1 MLTDVRA
8 FVAKDT
14 LVPTLHLSRVAGAEE
29 TNCAAEPR
37 QTKSLTSPAQI
48 AFTFT
53 MFSQKKPYSAVTV
66 TIERLTSETF
76 EEDDLS
82 GIPDLVE
89 VIKLQASGPAEAAR
103 ALRKKLKYGSVHRQI
118 RALVLLDGLIQNAG
132 PRFQRTFIDEPLLE
146 RLRVCGTS
154 DLSDPDVR
162 KKCSELFRSWAA
174 EYQNTPGLERV
185 ARLYKELPRRK
196 QVVTQDKSRVLRET
210 EQDPFRDSE
219 DEAEQNKPSPPVQA
233 SSQASSSRPP
243 VSYPQPTQTIQSYSH
258 TRSASGGGSFFSSSS
273 KDKKKKDKNKKSKPF
288 KLEAEKESMKATIA
302 ESSIAATNL
311 NNALQ
316 SINRERERI
325 SENAVAVSRFEIC
338 KKLRRKILRYIHYVE
353 DEQWLGGL
361 LHANDEL
368 VVALMTFEQLDRSI
382 DADSDSEDELAEQA
396 HLYRMATEKHKQ
408 SLSPTE
414 PASPSSPV
422 ADMAG
427 LSLNSN
433 NSHRRSA
440 PPRPSHPAKLPT
452 PPPRPL
458 SPPSR
463 QAESDDESEEDEND
477 PFADRNAVETPMVER
492 GEPRW

>member
-1 MLTDVRA
+1 
-8 FVAKDT
+8 
-14 LVPTLHLSRVAGAEE
+14 
-29 TNCAAEPR
+29 
-37 QTKSLTSPAQI
+37 
-48 AFTFT
+48 

-89 VIKLQASGPAEAAR
+89 VIKLQATGPAEAAR
-103 ALRKKLKYGSVHRQI
+103 ALRKKLKYGNVHRQV

-174 EYQNTPGLERV
+174 EYKNTPGLERV
-185 ARLYKELPRRK
+185 AMLYKELPRRK
-196 QVVTQDKSRVLRET
+196 QVVTQAKSKVIRET
-210 EQDPFRDSE
+210 EDPFRDSE
-219 DEAEQNKPSPPVQA
+219 DEESNQPSPPMPT
-233 SSQASSSRPP
+233 SQASSSRPAP
-243 VSYPQPTQTIQSYSH
+243 SSAKQPQMGQAYGH
-258 TRSASGGGSFFSSSS
+258 GRSSSGSTSFFSSST
-273 KDKKKKDKNKKSKPF
+273 KDKKKKDKGKKRSKPF
-288 KLEAEKESMKATIA
+288 RLEAEKESMKAAIA

-311 NNALQ
+311 QNALQ
-316 SINRERERI
+316 SINRETERI
-325 SENAVAVSRFEIC
+325 SENAIAVERFESC

-368 VVALMTFEQLDRSI
+368 VLALMTFEQLDRSI

-408 SLSPTE
+408 SMSPAE
-414 PASPSSPV
+414 AASPSSPIP
-422 ADMAG
+422 DMAN
-427 LSLNSN
+427 LSVNPN
-433 NSHRRSA
+433 IPYRPAA
-440 PPRPSHPAKLPT
+440 PPRPSTQSKPLA
-452 PPPRPL
+452 PPRPASSL
-458 SPPSR
+458 S
-463 QAESDDESEEDEND
+463 SDGASDQDFAEEDEND

-492 GEPRW
+492 EQPRW

>member
-1 MLTDVRA
+1 
-8 FVAKDT
+8 
-14 LVPTLHLSRVAGAEE
+14 
-29 TNCAAEPR
+29 
-37 QTKSLTSPAQI
+37 
-48 AFTFT
+48 

-66 TIERLTSETF
+66 TVERLTSETF
-76 EEDDLS
+76 EEEDLS

-103 ALRKKLKYGSVHRQI
+103 ALRKKLKYGNVHRQL

-174 EYQNTPGLERV
+174 EYKSTPGLERI
-185 ARLYKELPRRK
+185 AMLYKELPRRK
-196 QVVTQDKSRVLRET
+196 QVVTQAKSKVLRET

-219 DEAEQNKPSPPVQA
+219 DEAEQQQASPPPQPT
-233 SSQASSSRPP
+233 QASSSRQP
-243 VSYPQPTQTIQSYSH
+243 VTYPQPSQVVPSYSH
-258 TRSASGGGSFFSSSS
+258 VRSSSGSGSFFSSSS
-273 KDKKKKDKNKKSKPF
+273 KDKKKKDKTKKKSRPF
-288 KLEAEKESMKATIA
+288 NLEAEKESMKVTIA

-311 NNALQ
+311 SNALQ

-325 SENAVAVSRFEIC
+325 SENTAAVERFEVC
-338 KKLRRKILRYIHYVE
+338 KKLRRKILRYIYHVE

-368 VVALMTFEQLDRSI
+368 VLALMTFEQLDRSI

-408 SLSPTE
+408 PMSPTD
-414 PASPSSPV
+414 PATPSSPIP
-422 ADMAG
+422 DMAG
-427 LSLNSN
+427 LNLNS
-433 NSHRRSA
+433 S
-440 PPRPSHPAKLPT
+440 

-458 SPPSR
+458 APARPSAQSKSPAPPR
-463 QAESDDESEEDEND
+463 PAPLPARHDEPEDDYTDEDEND

-492 GEPRW
+492 GEPKW

>member
-1 MLTDVRA
+1 
-8 FVAKDT
+8 
-14 LVPTLHLSRVAGAEE
+14 
-29 TNCAAEPR
+29 
-37 QTKSLTSPAQI
+37 
-48 AFTFT
+48 

-76 EEDDLS
+76 DEDDLS

-118 RALVLLDGLIQNAG
+118 RALILLDGLIQNAG

-196 QVVTQDKSRVLRET
+196 QVVTQDRSKVLRET

-219 DEAEQNKPSPPVQA
+219 DEAEQHQSSPPPQTP
-233 SSQASSSRPP
+233 QASSSRPP
-243 VSYPQPTQTIQSYSH
+243 VSYPQPSQTIQSYSH
-258 TRSASGGGSFFSSSS
+258 TRSSSGSGAFFSSSS
-273 KDKKKKDKNKKSKPF
+273 KDKKKKEKGKKKSRPF
-288 KLEAEKESMKATIA
+288 KLEAEKESMKAAIA

-325 SENAVAVSRFEIC
+325 SENAVAVERFEIC
-338 KKLRRKILRYIHYVE
+338 KRLRRRILRYIHYVE

-408 SLSPTE
+408 SMSPTE

-427 LSLNSN
+427 LNLNSAT
-433 NSHRRSA
+433 SPRRSA
-440 PPRPSHPAKLPT
+440 PPRPSAQSKPLA
-452 PPPRPL
+452 PPRPI
-458 SPPSR
+458 SSPSR
-463 QAESDDESEEDEND
+463 RYETDDDSAEEDEND
-477 PFADRNAVETPMVER
+477 PFADRNAVETPMVE
-492 GEPRW
+492 GEAPRW

>member
-1 MLTDVRA
+1 
-8 FVAKDT
+8 
-14 LVPTLHLSRVAGAEE
+14 
-29 TNCAAEPR
+29 
-37 QTKSLTSPAQI
+37 
-48 AFTFT
+48 

-66 TIERLTSETF
+66 TVERLTSETF
-76 EEDDLS
+76 DEDDLG

-118 RALVLLDGLIQNAG
+118 RALILLDGLIQNAG

-162 KKCSELFRSWAA
+162 KKCSELFRGWAA
-174 EYQNTPGLERV
+174 EYKNTPGLERV
-185 ARLYKELPRRK
+185 AMLYKELPRRK
-196 QVVTQDKSRVLRET
+196 QMVTQDKSKVLRET

-219 DEAEQNKPSPPVQA
+219 DEAEQHKSSPPPQT
-233 SSQASSSRPP
+233 SQASSSRPP
-243 VSYPQPTQTIQSYSH
+243 VSFPQPTQSIQSYGH
-258 TRSASGGGSFFSSSS
+258 TKSSSGSGSFFSSSS
-273 KDKKKKDKNKKSKPF
+273 KDKKKKDKNKKQPGPF
-288 KLEAEKESMKATIA
+288 KLEAEKESMKSAIA

-316 SINRERERI
+316 SINREKERI
-325 SENAVAVSRFEIC
+325 SENAVAVGRFEIC
-338 KKLRRKILRYIHYVE
+338 KKLRRKILRYIHFVE
-353 DEQWLGGL
+353 DEQWLGSL

-396 HLYRMATEKHKQ
+396 HLYRMVAEKHKQ
-408 SLSPTE
+408 STSPTD

-427 LSLNSN
+427 LSLNPSI
-433 NSHRRSA
+433 SPRRSA
-440 PPRPSHPAKLPT
+440 PPRPSPQSKMPA
-452 PPPRPL
+452 PPRPL

-463 QAESDDESEEDEND
+463 HGESDNDSAEEDEND

-492 GEPRW
+492 EEPRW